1 MTPLSLYE
9 YRADLMRVVDGD
21 TVVLDIDLGF
31 GVWKRGETFRLYG
44 INAPEMR
51 GASKVE
57 GQAAK
62 TYLMAL
68 LMHQLEHTEP
78 LFVRTHKADAQDKY
92 GRYLATLL
100 LPSRLNVNGEMVRAG
115 HAQPYMVEAS
125 L

>member
-1 MTPLSLYE
+1 MVSITLYE
-9 YRADLMRVVDGD
+9 YAAVLQRVVDGD
-21 TVVLDIDLGF
+21 TVILDIDLGF
-31 GVWKRGETFRLYG
+31 GVWKRGESFRLYG

-51 GASKVE
+51 GASKVA

-78 LFVRTHKADAQDKY
+78 LLVRTHKADKQDKY
-92 GRYLATLL
+92 GRYLATLW
-100 LPSRLNVNGEMVRAG
+100 LPGGLNVNGEMVRAG
-115 HAQPYMVEAS
+115 HAVPYMVEAS